1 MRTGWYLA
9 IAVVT
14 AIVAVEWSRVGI
26 VSGLLGAVTG
36 MVATLAAMK
45 LGLVI
50 GAVIAGVRVHSVV
63 VGLGPRVA
71 QWRTRR
77 CLIVLRTLPVLTA
90 VEVGPG
96 KLPARPRF
104 VSAALVS
111 VLFGAAMVVAG
122 LTVDGAFGF
131 GMVLGGAAALVKS
144 LVPSNVGES
153 ASAGWLLFHKPDP
166 AKTAQLAVAP
176 AVLDVFDLV
185 QAGELD
191 KAERLVSQ
199 LNAEHPTLRTVRASR
214 VLVLEAR
221 GRYSE
226 ALTLAIGMSSDE
238 QQQPHD
244 AAAAMAAVAGLTG
257 AAVEAGQLEA
267 SAGLPVAAR
276 ALNEAVELGK
286 PSYMMDGVRA
296 LLALLAGDPQLAVR
310 LARLACENNDDS
322 LSRADD
328 LATLARAYMAAGDN
342 SAARRAL
349 AQAERLVPWWPRVAL
364 TRRRLDLA

>member
-1 MRTGWYLA
+1 
-9 IAVVT
+9 V
-14 AIVAVEWSRVGI
+14 
-26 VSGLLGAVTG
+26 
-36 MVATLAAMK
+36 
-45 LGLVI
+45 
-50 GAVIAGVRVHSVV
+50 
-63 VGLGPRVA
+63 
-71 QWRTRR
+71 
-77 CLIVLRTLPVLTA
+77 VLRAFPVLTS

-96 KLPARPRF
+96 RLPARPRF
-104 VSAALVS
+104 VAAALVS
-111 VLFGAAMVVAG
+111 TLFGVAAVVAFAV
-122 LTVDGAFGF
+122 TASGAFGL
-131 GMVLGGAAALVKS
+131 GLALGGAGALITS
-144 LVPSNVGES
+144 LLPGNQNGC
-153 ASAGWLLFHKPDP
+153 ASTGWLLFRRPDP
-166 AKTAQLAVAP
+166 ARTAQLAVAP
-176 AVLDVFDLV
+176 GVLDVFDLV

-191 KAERLVSQ
+191 AAERLVGR
-199 LNAEHPTLRTVRASR
+199 LNAEHPRLRTVRASR

-226 ALTLAIGMSSDE
+226 ALTLAIGMTASDDG
-238 QQQPHD
+238 QQPHD

-310 LARLACENNDDS
+310 LARLACENNDSS

-328 LATLARAYMAAGDN
+328 LATLARAYMATGDN
-342 SAARRAL
+342 SAARRTL
-349 AQAERLVPWWPRVAL
+349 AKAERLVPWWPRVAL

>member
-1 MRTGWYLA
+1 VRTVCPATYLA

-14 AIVAVEWSRVGI
+14 AIVAVEWSRAGI
-26 VSGLLGAVTG
+26 VIGLLGAVAG
-36 MVATLAAMK
+36 MAATFTALK
-45 LGLVI
+45 LGTVT
-50 GAVIAGVRVHSVV
+50 GATVLGMRVHKVV
-63 VGLGPRVA
+63 VGLGPRLVDLSKLVVRA
-71 QWRTRR
+71 
-77 CLIVLRTLPVLTA
+77 LPLHIA

-96 KLPARPRF
+96 RNRPRYTGVAF
-104 VSAALVS
+104 SSALSGLAS
-111 VLFGAAMVVAG
+111 VLVMA
-122 LTVDGAFGF
+122 LTVNDAFGL
-131 GMVLGGAAALVKS
+131 GLALGGGAALLKS
-144 LVPSNVGES
+144 LLGDCRLM
-153 ASAGWLLFHKPDP
+153 ARKPRTEQIP
-166 AKTAQLAVAP
+166 G
-176 AVLDVFDLV
+176 VLDVVDFV
-185 QAGELD
+185 RAGRLD
-191 KAERLVSQ
+191 EAERLVGR
-199 LNAEHPTLRTVRASR
+199 LNAEHPSTRTVRASR

-226 ALTLAIGMSSDE
+226 ALTLAIGMSDDDAGE
-238 QQQPHD
+238 QD
-244 AAAAMAAVAGLTG
+244 AAASMAAVAGLTG

-267 SAGLPVAAR
+267 ADGLPVAAR
-276 ALNEAVELGK
+276 ALNEAIELGK